1 MTHLVSEFSFGS
13 YPVGKQILLSL
24 KKNLLLVIKTL
35 NILLGGLGTN
45 KVAQHLVL
53 HNKQT
58 DFLILVSFTIHLAQ
72 KWHQILKFFNVFMT
86 IIILNALFQGKISFE
101 IFIILHIQPW
111 QKELINLNVSKEK
124 KFCHY
129 FKIRCM

>member
-1 MTHLVSEFSFGS
+1 MQVTQWQTNFIVLEEKFIIS
-13 YPVGKQILLSL
+13 
-24 KKNLLLVIKTL
+24 
-35 NILLGGLGTN
+35 GLGTN

-72 KWHQILKFFNVFMT
+72 KWHQILKFFNVFMA
-86 IIILNALFQGKISFE
+86 IVLSALFQGKISFE
-101 IFIILHIQPW
+101 IFIFLHIQPW

-129 FKIRCM
+129 FRIRCM

>member
-1 MTHLVSEFSFGS
+1 MQVTQWQTNFIVLEEKFIIS
-13 YPVGKQILLSL
+13 
-24 KKNLLLVIKTL
+24 
-35 NILLGGLGTN
+35 GLGTN

-53 HNKQT
+53 RNKQT

-86 IIILNALFQGKISFE
+86 IIVLNALFQGKISFE

-124 KFCHY
+124 KFSHISELGVCRLY
-129 FKIRCM
+129 LQGD

>member
-1 MTHLVSEFSFGS
+1 M
-13 YPVGKQILLSL
+13 
-24 KKNLLLVIKTL
+24 KTL

-45 KVAQHLVL
+45 KVAPHLVL

-72 KWHQILKFFNVFMT
+72 KWHQILKFFNVFKT
-86 IIILNALFQGKISFE
+86 ISVLNALFQGKISFE

-129 FKIRCM
+129 FRIRCM

>member
-1 MTHLVSEFSFGS
+1 M
-13 YPVGKQILLSL
+13 SL
-24 KKNLLLVIKTL
+24 M
-35 NILLGGLGTN
+35 
-45 KVAQHLVL
+45 
-53 HNKQT
+53 
-58 DFLILVSFTIHLAQ
+58 SS
-72 KWHQILKFFNVFMT
+72 
-86 IIILNALFQGKISFE
+86 IIVLNALFQGKISFE

>member
-1 MTHLVSEFSFGS
+1 MTHLVSEFSFAS

-58 DFLILVSFTIHLAQ
+58 DFLSLVSFTIHLAQ

-86 IIILNALFQGKISFE
+86 IIVLNALFQGKIYFE

-111 QKELINLNVSKEK
+111 QKELINLNVSKK
-124 KFCHY
+124 KEILSLFQN
-129 FKIRCM
+129 

>member
-1 MTHLVSEFSFGS
+1 M
-13 YPVGKQILLSL
+13 
-24 KKNLLLVIKTL
+24 
-35 NILLGGLGTN
+35 
-45 KVAQHLVL
+45 AQHLVL
-53 HNKQT
+53 HNYNKQT
-58 DFLILVSFTIHLAQ
+58 DFLILVSVTIHLAQ

-86 IIILNALFQGKISFE
+86 IIVLNALFQGKISFV
-101 IFIILHIQPW
+101 IFIILRIQPW